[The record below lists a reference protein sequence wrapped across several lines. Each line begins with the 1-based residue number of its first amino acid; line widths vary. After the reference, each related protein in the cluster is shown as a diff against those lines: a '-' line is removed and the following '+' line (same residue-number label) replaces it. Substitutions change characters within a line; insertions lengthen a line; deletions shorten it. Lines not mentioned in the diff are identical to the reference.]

1 MASTAPAFAC
11 KPAGSILNTRGC
23 WHGRQGLSEH
33 GRPQTPRRQ
42 YSLLLRRYLFRTH
55 RVQYTPADR
64 ECAVT
69 TSTGTQLLAD
79 ALRVSASLGTD
90 LRNATVGFEADLE
103 PGVAPRDR
111 CPRDNLADLCSM
123 PHIGTNAMHEAHR

>member
-1 MASTAPAFAC
+1 MP
-11 KPAGSILNTRGC
+11 
-23 WHGRQGLSEH
+23 GLS
-33 GRPQTPRRQ
+33 RPLLVPCRQ

-55 RVQYTPADR
+55 RVQYTPGDR
-64 ECAVT
+64 ECAVA

-103 PGVAPRDR
+103 PGVSRKAPTPT
-111 CPRDNLADLCSM
+111 C
-123 PHIGTNAMHEAHR
+123 